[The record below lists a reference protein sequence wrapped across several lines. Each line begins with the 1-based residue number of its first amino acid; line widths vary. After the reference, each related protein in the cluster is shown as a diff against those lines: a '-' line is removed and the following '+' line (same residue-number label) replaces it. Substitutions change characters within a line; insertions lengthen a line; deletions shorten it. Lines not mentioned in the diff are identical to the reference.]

1 MPNAPS
7 AKASDA
13 AMIKRQAVVV
23 VHGQGEQRPMGTI
36 RSFVETLWTFDFGLK
51 LDDPGLNDPEKGNR
65 TWIVPDEKGGLFDVQ
80 RITSP
85 ALKLDGRRTDFFELY
100 YADLFNTTP
109 FRTLTRWLQRLIWVD
124 PRHVTSTMRVPWGTF
139 WLLSILAVLLFGF
152 ASYQTL
158 QLPPDL
164 LMRVYAD
171 PWFTP
176 SMALIAIMGLILVLP
191 RMMLLL
197 PSGMVDAIAAV
208 RDRHQFALANVPA
221 WVAYMGVVAA
231 ATMLLHSYLAF
242 WLFLILAVE
251 LYLANALL
259 LPYFGDAASYLSAHT
274 ETVDIRQQVR
284 QRGLALL
291 RGLHADN
298 DYDRVVVV
306 AHSLGTVLA
315 YDLLHI
321 LWEEVGPTK
330 DNLPEQGARDALQA
344 LDAYVTAH
352 PQPEWTDKQ
361 IAGYQDRQWVLFDQ
375 LRRQKGVEADKRE
388 AGWKISDFVTMG
400 SPLTSAQFLVAEGP
414 ADFAGLKDDRL
425 MPTSPA
431 QPYDD
436 DHQAAY
442 LDGKQRLVAH
452 HGAVFSAVRWTNLY
466 DPFPRIFL
474 YGDAIGG
481 KISGPDR
488 FGAGIVDQCRKIYR
502 FERVVEEEL
511 PDGTVRTHREY
522 PLPWLTR
529 VFTHN
534 HYWTNTNG
542 NWKIPSAHIEDLRLA
557 VGIDRQVPPGDPV
570 NKNAAPKGGAE

>member
-1 MPNAPS
+1 MPDASSSQS
-7 AKASDA
+7 ADA
-13 AMIKRQAVVV
+13 GKIKRQAVVV

-36 RSFVETLWTFDFGLK
+36 RSFVETLWTFDFGLTLK
-51 LDDPGLNDPEKGNR
+51 DPSLHDPEKGNR

-85 ALKLDGRRTDFFELY
+85 ALELDDRRTDFFELY

-124 PRHVTSTMRVPWGTF
+124 PRHVTATMRVPWGTF
-139 WLLSILAVLLFGF
+139 WVLSILAVLLFGF
-152 ASYQTL
+152 ASYYSL

-171 PWFTP
+171 PWFVP
-176 SMALIAIMGLILVLP
+176 SVSLIGLMGLILVLP

-197 PSGMVDAIAAV
+197 PAGIVDVIASW
-208 RDRHQFALANVPA
+208 RDRNGFALANVPA
-221 WVAYMGVVAA
+221 WVAFVGTLIA
-231 ATMLLHSYLAF
+231 ATMLLVSYPAY
-242 WLFLILAVE
+242 WLFLILALE

-274 ETVDIRQQVR
+274 ETVEIRQKVR

-330 DNLPEQGARDALQA
+330 DNPPDQGARQA
-344 LDAYVTAH
+344 LESLDEFVSDH
-352 PQPEWTDKQ
+352 PQSEWTEQQ
-361 IAGYQDRQWVLFDQ
+361 IADYQSRQWAFFDQ
-375 LRRQKGVEADKRE
+375 LRRQKGVENERE

-414 ADFAGLKDDRL
+414 ADFKRLKDDRL

-431 QPYDD
+431 QPYNDSL
-436 DHQAAY
+436 QTAY
-442 LDGKQRLVAH
+442 LDADKRLVAH
-452 HGAVFSAVRWTNLY
+452 HGAVFSAVRWTNIY
-466 DPFPRIFL
+466 DPFPHVFL

-481 KISGPDR
+481 RVAGPTR
-488 FGAGIVDQCRKIYR
+488 FGAGIADKRRKIYKI
-502 FERVVEEEL
+502 ERLVEEKL
-511 PDGTVRTHREY
+511 PGGEVRVQREY
-522 PLPWLTR
+522 PWPFITR
-529 VFTHN
+529 IFTHN
-534 HYWTNTNG
+534 HYWTNTSG
-542 NWKIPSAHIEDLRLA
+542 NWKIPSIHIEDLRLA
-557 VGIDRQVPPGDPV
+557 VGINREVPPIAS
-570 NKNAAPKGGAE
+570 NENAAP